1 MNPKLVAVLAW
12 GVLAAALL
20 YFAMSYFSNNNLELG
35 ERSARLDVT
44 PDAYSASG

>member
-12 GVLAAALL
+12 SVLAAALL

-35 ERSARLDVT
+35 QRGARLDARSEAR
-44 PDAYSASG
+44 DSG